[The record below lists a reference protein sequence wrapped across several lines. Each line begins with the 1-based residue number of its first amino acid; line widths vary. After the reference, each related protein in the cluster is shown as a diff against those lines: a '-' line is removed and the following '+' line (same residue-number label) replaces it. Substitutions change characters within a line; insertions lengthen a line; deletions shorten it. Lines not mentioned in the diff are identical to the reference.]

1 MKPDHAGQ
9 IRDAEELLSAGIQ
22 RPGLAKGL
30 YLGHFVPDFVMPFP
44 ELSPDEQTRLDTVL
58 PELRMFL
65 DTRLNPA
72 EIDRQAD
79 IPREVIDG
87 LARLGL
93 LGMAAPEEFGGKG
106 FSQLAYCQ
114 VMEEV
119 GGRCASTSIFIN
131 AHHSI
136 GLRALVLFGT
146 PEQKRRWLAP
156 LVRGEKLAAFALT
169 EPEAGSDAGNV
180 QTRASLSEDGTH
192 YILNG
197 EKRYITN
204 AAIAD
209 VLTVMARTPDNKITA
224 FLVTPD
230 MPGFVLTEPRMSKL
244 GIRGTATSR
253 LAVRDMPVPKE
264 NVLGETGRGLK
275 VALTVLDYGRATF
288 GACCTGAAKTC
299 LKLAVDHANT
309 RRQFGRTLGE
319 FELIKKKLARMA
331 ADTYAMEAMTTVT
344 AALID
349 SGTEDCMIETAML
362 KVMTSEALWR
372 IVNDTF
378 QIFGGAAYFTDRPL
392 ERMLRDAR
400 INQIGEGANEVLASF
415 IALAG
420 LRGPGLQLQEMWE
433 AMHHPWSD
441 LGKVWR
447 IGMERIG
454 AAVHAPA
461 VPVRNSQLHS
471 RANHLGGLIRRFSTE
486 VDRVLIH
493 YREEILDRQYTQQRI
508 AGAAVGLYASLCVLS
523 RWDAEILKPSHGAG
537 DDLSAADLYLRRSFR
552 RVRRWLSELHENDD
566 DLVTAT
572 ANAALRT

>member
-1 MKPDHAGQ
+1 MNPDHAGQ
-9 IRDAEELLSAGIQ
+9 IRDAEELLSGGAQ
-22 RPGLAKGL
+22 RPGLAKSL
-30 YLGHFVPDFVMPFP
+30 YLGHFVPDFIMPFP
-44 ELSPDEQTRLDTVL
+44 QLPADQQERLNAVL
-58 PELRMFL
+58 PALRTFL
-65 DTRLNPA
+65 DTRLDPA
-72 EIDRQAD
+72 AIDRQAD

-87 LARLGL
+87 LAHLGL
-93 LGMAAPEEFGGKG
+93 LGMAAPEEFGGQG

-156 LVRGEKLAAFALT
+156 LARGEKLAAFALT

-192 YILNG
+192 YVLNG

-204 AAIAD
+204 AALAD

-230 MPGFVLTEPRMSKL
+230 MPGFVITEPRMSKL
-244 GIRGTATSR
+244 GIRGTATAR
-253 LAVRDMPVPKE
+253 LAFHDMPVPKE
-264 NVLGETGRGLK
+264 NVLGEPGRGLK

-299 LKLAVDHANT
+299 LQLAVNHANT

-331 ADTYAMEAMTTVT
+331 ADIYAMESMTTVT
-344 AALID
+344 ASLID
-349 SGTEDCMIETAML
+349 SGIEDCMIETAML

-420 LRGPGLQLQEMWE
+420 LRGPGLQFQEMWD
-433 AMHHPWSD
+433 ALHHPWKD
-441 LGKVWR
+441 LGKAWR
-447 IGMERIG
+447 IGLERIG
-454 AAVHAPA
+454 AAVHAPNI
-461 VPVRNSQLHS
+461 PVRSNLLQS
-471 RANHLGGLIRRFSTE
+471 RADHLSGLIRHFSTE
-486 VDRVLIH
+486 VDRVLIQF
-493 YREEILDRQYTQQRI
+493 REEILDRQYVQQRI
-508 AGAAVGLYASLCVLS
+508 AGAAVGLYSALCVLS
-523 RWDAEILKPSHGAG
+523 RWDAELLDRPAAG
-537 DDLSAADLYLRRSFR
+537 GKGPAAADLYLHRSFR
-552 RVRRWLSELHENDD
+552 RIRRWLSELHENEDE
-566 DLVTAT
+566 LVTSA
-572 ANAALRT
+572 ANEALRG